1 MKKKIYIHLGFP
13 RTGTTA
19 LQYELK
25 KFKKIKLFS
34 RNSDEDIK
42 EFYSFL
48 YKLIEFKK
56 NKHSIKKLTKDFN
69 KIKFNGKINVISEE
83 GLLSENYWRENNI
96 YESIKVLSMIMK
108 KSNFDYKFIIVI
120 RNQYDLIKSI
130 FNYFFISFFFQK
142 KIYNSK
148 LIFEKKEYTNIVNSF
163 DYFKLYNF
171 LKKEKINFNF
181 LIYENNHYSKFFNLL
196 KLKTPI
202 NIKIRNNKIYSKY
215 IESIRVWLKFN
226 NFSIKNLLRFL
237 NLIRR
242 YLFLYFKEIFVKFFF
257 YKNYINKTLIKN
269 FYYKSNLKLS
279 KFLNLP
285 DDYYF

>member
-1 MKKKIYIHLGFP
+1 MIETKN
-13 RTGTTA
+13 
-19 LQYELK
+19 
-25 KFKKIKLFS
+25 LF
-34 RNSDEDIK
+34 
-42 EFYSFL
+42 
-48 YKLIEFKK
+48 
-56 NKHSIKKLTKDFN
+56 T
-69 KIKFNGKINVISEE
+69 
-83 GLLSENYWRENNI
+83 
-96 YESIKVLSMIMK
+96 
-108 KSNFDYKFIIVI
+108 
-120 RNQYDLIKSI
+120 
-130 FNYFFISFFFQK
+130 
-142 KIYNSK
+142 
-148 LIFEKKEYTNIVNSF
+148 
-163 DYFKLYNF
+163 F